1 MKISEKYDEEELA
14 AWIRL
19 QMTPGVGI
27 LTAHK
32 MLSAY
37 GLPQNIFTTPYEEIA
52 RIVSP
57 KMADVLY
64 APVDPAITEQI
75 EKTKEWLDDPANLV
89 LTLSDRRYPR
99 QLLEI
104 ADPPLLLYVKGR
116 VELLTSPSIA
126 IVGSRNATTQ
136 GRLDAEEFAHSL
148 SDTGLTIVSG
158 LALGIDTAVL
168 CRGGPVR

>member
-1 MKISEKYDEEELA
+1 
-14 AWIRL
+14 
-19 QMTPGVGI
+19 
-27 LTAHK
+27 
-32 MLSAY
+32 
-37 GLPQNIFTTPYEEIA
+37 
-52 RIVSP
+52 
-57 KMADVLY
+57 MADVLY

-75 EKTKEWLDDPANLV
+75 DRTKEWLDDSSNMFLPCQVN
-89 LTLSDRRYPR
+89 RYPR

-104 ADPPLLLYVKGR
+104 ADPPLILYVKGR

-158 LALGIDTAVL
+158 LALGIDTAAHEGGL
-168 CRGGPVR
+168 KGRGSTVAVIGTGSRHSLSGEKP